1 MLAKRFGSGINLLC
15 RKFSSVDDQE
25 IARFQRLANEWY
37 KTDGKYSLLHKMNPV
52 RVGYISNTLSQF
64 YKNEEWLPLA
74 NLEIADVGCGGGF
87 LSQPLSRLGAKVCG
101 VDATLENIEVAKA
114 HKHSSGIEFIH
125 STAGN
130 YSIYTKRIW

>member
-1 MLAKRFGSGINLLC
+1 MIAKRALKKLS
-15 RKFSSVDDQE
+15 RKFSSVDQAE
-25 IARFQRLANEWY
+25 IQRFQRLALEWY
-37 KTDGKYSLLHKMNPV
+37 KSDGKYSLLHKMNPV
-52 RVGYISNTLSQF
+52 RVRYISSTLSQF
-64 YKNEEWLPLA
+64 HKNEECSPLA

-114 HKHSSGIEFIH
+114 HKNSGGIEFIH

-130 YSIYTKRIW
+130 FN